1 MAALASLASVTVTS
15 FLVIVLA
22 RAVWHK
28 VERFLETELR
38 DVAPAPPDQG
48 TSEVD

>member
-1 MAALASLASVTVTS
+1 VDLDAL
-15 FLVIVLA
+15 
-22 RAVWHK
+22 
-28 VERFLETELR
+28 ERFLETELR